1 MAIETTGD
9 RDTEEDEAVANVV
22 EVSSKQRPII
32 GKGKGKGKQRAQGER
47 DLGLDQQRHR
57 ERRLQTIVVCQ
68 LTNFLQSHLFNLA
81 IMTSLTLIL
90 MCLMTLMLAT
100 MLRMWMTGSAMNT
113 SQSFCVRIHRR
124 FPKQWQLR

>member
-68 LTNFLQSHLFNLA
+68 LTNFLQSRLFNLA
-81 IMTSLTLIL
+81 MMISLTPIPT
-90 MCLMTLMLAT
+90 CLMTSMSAT
-100 MLRMWMTGSAMNT
+100 MLRMWMTGSVMNT
-113 SQSFCVRIHRR
+113 SRSSRVRIHRR